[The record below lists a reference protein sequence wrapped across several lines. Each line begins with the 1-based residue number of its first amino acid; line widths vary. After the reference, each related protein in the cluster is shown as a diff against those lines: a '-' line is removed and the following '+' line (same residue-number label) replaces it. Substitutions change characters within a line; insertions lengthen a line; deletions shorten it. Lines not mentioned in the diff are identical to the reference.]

1 LILHLLLIFSAQY
14 FARVPKFE
22 EDVVEV
28 IPIDLKS
35 IDARDLRI
43 ADIDKPDLDKKPDK
57 PKFLGMYDSSVK
69 EESVATGAVAKK
81 GGDGRAQKR
90 PQAQEAGPLRSEKAP
105 KKDIFAVNRK
115 DFQEGK
121 DGSGKR
127 SGDSASP
134 SGDFFPDFKRGA
146 RTYLNVLRYPDV
158 DYFVRMKRAFRMT
171 FNPAPS
177 LSNYFSSNH
186 VSVGSVEVVL
196 GVSVDKNGELSELF
210 VFRSSGIAGYDEEAL
225 RTVRA
230 SSPFSTPPSK
240 FVDDDGILRM
250 SWTFTVYL

>member
-1 LILHLLLIFSAQY
+1 MIHLLLLFFSQY
-14 FARVPKFE
+14 FGNVPKFE
-22 EDVVEV
+22 EDMVEV

-35 IDARDLRI
+35 FDAKDLRI
-43 ADIDKPDLDKKPDK
+43 ADIDKPDLEKKPDK

-69 EESVATGAVAKK
+69 DESVATGAVAKRS
-81 GGDGRAQKR
+81 GDGKAQKKS
-90 PQAQEAGPLRSEKAP
+90 QAQEAGRPKPEKAP

-115 DFQEGK
+115 DFREGK

-127 SGDSASP
+127 SGDPGSP

-146 RTYLNVLRYPDV
+146 KTYLNVLRYPDV

-177 LSNYFSSNH
+177 LSSYFSSNH

-196 GVSVDKNGELSELF
+196 GVSVDKSGELSELF